1 MEDRKDEKL
10 VFKYIQRMDFP
21 ELVKHLQNSRDK
33 YDLLSLFD
41 KSGYTPMHYAAYK
54 NIEKAVEI
62 LIKFVLNEYEEENT
76 MLINGGSGDTG
87 LN

>member
-21 ELVKHLQNSRDK
+21 ELLRHLQTSKDK
-33 YDLLSLFD
+33 YDLLSIFD

-54 NIEKAVEI
+54 NIDKAVDI
-62 LIKFVLNEYEEENT
+62 LI
-76 MLINGGSGDTG
+76 
-87 LN
+87 

>member
-1 MEDRKDEKL
+1 MDKVTPRDVQPDSRVQFETFDSSMEDRKEEKL

-21 ELVKHLQNSRDK
+21 ELLKHLQTSKDK

-54 NIEKAVEI
+54 NIDKAVEI
-62 LIKFVLNEYEEENT
+62 LI
-76 MLINGGSGDTG
+76 
-87 LN
+87 